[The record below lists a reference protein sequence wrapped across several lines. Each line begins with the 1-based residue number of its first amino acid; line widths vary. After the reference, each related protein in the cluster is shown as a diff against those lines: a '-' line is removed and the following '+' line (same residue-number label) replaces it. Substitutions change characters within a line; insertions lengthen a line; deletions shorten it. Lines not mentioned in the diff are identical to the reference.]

1 MAANNLLQRIQKLRD
16 SIKNSDAVRRD
27 LNKETTRCTVSAP
40 EMTDTL
46 IEAFKHYNPKKIR
59 ADKNGSLVK
68 EKRKVFYHFSM
79 VIVSA
84 WKKNIK
90 TNPKLIPAEGNSAK
104 NVAQFYITTGSAEN
118 YFNTINKS
126 ITENVMNKPTFR
138 KHFSIRNQEK
148 FTATGDVASA
158 KKEPGMKGSLQAF
171 QMAHGEG
178 QSVFEA
184 RQAAV
189 EQELEAAL
197 AMENLPASASEMIAT
212 SKDNFDNNIRIGGDR
227 QFKYNPLTGKISS
240 KEGITV
246 DLSVQTR
253 RKNIKDASA
262 SMKAGKPLN
271 KMLKELEEDLKD
283 EIKRQDNFW
292 GPEAKGSNSVKEG
305 VADAIINSTIKKK
318 MYTSKKAKNLTRYK
332 KPVKESTLTE
342 QAATFTQQ
350 TKIKDL
356 KGGGPARGM
365 KASGGQTPNNSEKGK
380 GVSPETFANNMAR
393 VLTIKRAINKRLPAE
408 IRRNMGKPALT
419 NRTSRFSDSAIIED
433 MTPAAKTLMVK
444 YTYRLNPYETFENTG
459 NRKWPSGYNPK
470 PLISKSI
477 RNLALGM
484 FKITNLTTRRV

>member
-1 MAANNLLQRIQKLRD
+1 VAANNLLKRIQKLRD
-16 SIKNSDAVRRD
+16 SIKNSDVVRND
-27 LNKETTRCTVSAP
+27 INKETTRCTVSAP
-40 EMTDTL
+40 EITDTL
-46 IEAFKHYNPKKIR
+46 IEAFRHYNPKKIK
-59 ADKNGSLVK
+59 ADNNGSLLK

-79 VIVSA
+79 VVVSA
-84 WKKNIK
+84 WKKNIRS
-90 TNPKLIPAEGNSAK
+90 NPKLVVAEGNSAK
-104 NVAQFYITTGSAEN
+104 NVAQFYITVGNAEK
-118 YFNTINKS
+118 YFNVTNKS

-148 FTATGDVASA
+148 FTSTGDVASA

-178 QSVFEA
+178 HSVFEA
-184 RQAAV
+184 RQSAV

-197 AMENLPASASEMIAT
+197 AMENLPSSASEIVST
-212 SKDNFDNNIRIGGDR
+212 SKDNFDNNIKIGGDR
-227 QFKYNPLTGKISS
+227 NFKYDPKTGKISS
-240 KEGITV
+240 KETITV

-253 RKNIKDASA
+253 RKNIKDAA
-262 SMKAGKPLN
+262 PSMKAGKPLN
-271 KMLKELEEDLKD
+271 KLLKDLEEDLKN
-283 EIKRQDNFW
+283 EIEKQGNSW

-318 MYTSKKAKNLTRYK
+318 MYASKKGKNLTRYK
-332 KPVKESTLTE
+332 TPVRASTVTE
-342 QAATFTQQ
+342 QAATFTTQ

-365 KASGGQTPNNSEKGK
+365 KASGGQTPNNSERGK
-380 GVSPETFANNMAR
+380 GVSPETFATNMAK

-419 NRTSRFSDSAIIED
+419 NRTSRFSNSAIIEE

-459 NRKWPSGYNPK
+459 KKRWPSGYNPK

-477 RNLALGM
+477 RGLALSM